1 MRDRQ
6 DEILLS
12 LSFDYP
18 TVGFATSAKE
28 ISMNKDLIPVD
39 IDVTLDY
46 KVNGIPTAN
55 PWDFTCQ
62 FIVPSNAE
70 ELVAEYN
77 KAYKA
82 SYQLLSGSNYDLGEG
97 ISLRVERLRLVE
109 RLQLNV
115 MEWR

>member
-1 MRDRQ
+1 
-6 DEILLS
+6 
-12 LSFDYP
+12 
-18 TVGFATSAKE
+18 
-28 ISMNKDLIPVD
+28 MNKDLIPVD